1 MKTYIDR
8 IENYAPDRGQVS
20 SYLLLKK
27 VERMA
32 IEKGIDKNDT
42 VVLFG
47 HLPEKQL
54 IKIINEPTQ
63 IERYVGKKTKVA
75 LLVPRKYRT
84 PKNK

>member
-1 MKTYIDR
+1 MKQNIPIID
-8 IENYAPDRGQVS
+8 NYAPDRGQVS

-47 HLPEKQL
+47 HLP
-54 IKIINEPTQ
+54 
-63 IERYVGKKTKVA
+63 
-75 LLVPRKYRT
+75 
-84 PKNK
+84 